1 MAVDRRRRRG
11 VRPAPEGLR
20 RRSTSGADGR
30 RGRAQGPRQ
39 GEPRLATRCRARSS
53 SSTSCRATRPA
64 RSSSASWPSA
74 SSDAR
79 RARGRSPTGRRVVLL
94 LAVVALAAAV
104 VQAATG
110 LGFALVLSPAV
121 FALLEPES
129 AVVAITV
136 LGLALN
142 GLVLFGE
149 RRRPRVAWGE
159 VRPIL
164 VASIPGA
171 VCGVL
176 ILRALP
182 KSVLQIAV
190 GVAVIGA
197 AALRA
202 RARRDGGGADA
213 RRSARAAGARLRH
226 GRAEHVG
233 GRQRAADRAVVRAP
247 RAGARRDPRL
257 AERRLPGPRDH
268 RRRRAGA
275 GAGHRRRRGRL
286 GRARRRARVRGRR
299 PRRRTARLRADRR
312 RRYEPLLLAIVVA
325 AGAASVVAGVITAST

>member
-1 MAVDRRRRRG
+1 
-11 VRPAPEGLR
+11 
-20 RRSTSGADGR
+20 
-30 RGRAQGPRQ
+30 
-39 GEPRLATRCRARSS
+39 
-53 SSTSCRATRPA
+53 
-64 RSSSASWPSA
+64 
-74 SSDAR
+74 
-79 RARGRSPTGRRVVLL
+79 VVVL

-159 VRPIL
+159 VGPIL
-164 VASIPGA
+164 VASVPGA

-176 ILRALP
+176 VLRALP

-197 AALRA
+197 AAFVCVV
-202 RARRDGGGADA
+202 
-213 RRSARAAGARLRH
+213 AGHA
-226 GRAEHVG
+226 VG
-233 GRQRAADRAVVRAP
+233 
-247 RAGARRDPRL
+247 
-257 AERRLPGPRDH
+257 
-268 RRRRAGA
+268 RRAF
-275 GAGHRRRRGRL
+275 
-286 GRARRRARVRGRR
+286 ARIDA
-299 PRRRTARLRADRR
+299 A
-312 RRYEPLLLAIVVA
+312 RYEPLLLAIVVA
-325 AGAASVVAGVITAST
+325 AGAASVVAGAITAST

>member
-1 MAVDRRRRRG
+1 
-11 VRPAPEGLR
+11 
-20 RRSTSGADGR
+20 
-30 RGRAQGPRQ
+30 
-39 GEPRLATRCRARSS
+39 
-53 SSTSCRATRPA
+53 
-64 RSSSASWPSA
+64 
-74 SSDAR
+74 
-79 RARGRSPTGRRVVLL
+79 VVVL

-164 VASIPGA
+164 VAAVPGA

-176 ILRALP
+176 VLRALP
-182 KSVLQIAV
+182 KSSLQIAV

-202 RARRDGGGADA
+202 RARHDA
-213 RRSARAAGARLRH
+213 AAPTAGDPRARLALGFATGTLSTSAGVNGPPIALWFAHR
-226 GRAEHVG
+226 GLGPAEIRDSLSASFLG
-233 GRQRAADRAVVRAP
+233 LGIIAAVVLAP
-247 RAGARRDPRL
+247 VLATADIEVQWGALAAALVCVVAGHAI
-257 AERRLPGPRDH
+257 G
-268 RRRRAGA
+268 RRAF
-275 GAGHRRRRGRL
+275 
-286 GRARRRARVRGRR
+286 ARIDA
-299 PRRRTARLRADRR
+299 A
-312 RRYEPLLLAIVVA
+312 RYEPLLLAIVVA

>member
-1 MAVDRRRRRG
+1 M
-11 VRPAPEGLR
+11 
-20 RRSTSGADGR
+20 
-30 RGRAQGPRQ
+30 
-39 GEPRLATRCRARSS
+39 
-53 SSTSCRATRPA
+53 
-64 RSSSASWPSA
+64 
-74 SSDAR
+74 
-79 RARGRSPTGRRVVLL
+79 VVL

-110 LGFALVLSPAV
+110 LGFALVLSPAM

-159 VRPIL
+159 VGPLL
-164 VASIPGA
+164 VAAVPGA

-176 ILRALP
+176 VLRALP

-202 RARRDGGGADA
+202 RARRE
-213 RRSARAAGARLRH
+213 AGAPSLGDPRARLALGFVTGTLSTSAGVNGPPIALWFAHR
-226 GRAEHVG
+226 GLGPAEIRDSLSASFLGLGIIAAVVLAPVLA
-233 GRQRAADRAVVRAP
+233 AADIEVEWGALAAALVCVVAGHAV
-247 RAGARRDPRL
+247 G
-257 AERRLPGPRDH
+257 
-268 RRRRAGA
+268 RRAF
-275 GAGHRRRRGRL
+275 
-286 GRARRRARVRGRR
+286 ARIDA
-299 PRRRTARLRADRR
+299 A
-312 RRYEPLLLAIVVA
+312 RYEPLLLAIVVV
-325 AGAASVVAGVITAST
+325 AGVASIVAGVITAST